1 MLRRRGQRNVDR
13 VRQSAVPRPHQ
24 CPPGAR
30 GTQASDVGGDITG
43 FADGPLSVGLTVNV
57 TAPTKQD
64 GYHRVIA
71 RVHDALGPHW
81 VVEADPAAPDD

>member
-1 MLRRRGQRNVDR
+1 VDSETWTVYVRAQSPDPINAHR
-13 VRQSAVPRPHQ
+13 VREVL
-24 CPPGAR
+24 
-30 GTQASDVGGDITG
+30 QASDVGGDITG